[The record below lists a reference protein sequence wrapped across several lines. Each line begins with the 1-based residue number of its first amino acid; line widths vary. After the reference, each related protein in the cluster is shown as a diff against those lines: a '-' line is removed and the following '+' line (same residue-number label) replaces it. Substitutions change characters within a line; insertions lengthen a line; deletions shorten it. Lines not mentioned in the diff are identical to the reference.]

1 MLQLESEFTVN
12 KLLSKLYCLSHK
24 SRPIFNSIISAE
36 KVILGN
42 FFVQLRFTE
51 RGTETTDLTVHVPS
65 RELSDFTVVM
75 VASCGTSV
83 SVFLHCTN
91 RSDVVIANERMNN
104 FFMMFKF

>member
-1 MLQLESEFTVN
+1 
-12 KLLSKLYCLSHK
+12 
-24 SRPIFNSIISAE
+24 
-36 KVILGN
+36 
-42 FFVQLRFTE
+42 
-51 RGTETTDLTVHVPS
+51 VPS

-104 FFMMFKF
+104 FFMMFKFLNFE